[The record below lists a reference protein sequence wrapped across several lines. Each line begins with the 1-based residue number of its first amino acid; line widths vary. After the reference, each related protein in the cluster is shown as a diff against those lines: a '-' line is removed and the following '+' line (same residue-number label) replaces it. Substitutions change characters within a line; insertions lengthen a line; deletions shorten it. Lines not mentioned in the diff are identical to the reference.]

1 MTIEE
6 WLADVAEQ
14 FERAKIPTA
23 RLDAELILSHM
34 LGVERTW
41 LIAHADDSLA
51 RAALMN
57 PKGTRPGGIDVY
69 GERLVLRRLKREPI
83 AYLLGE
89 KEFYGNT
96 FIVNKHVLIPRPETE
111 ALIELAKKHAF
122 TGNIIDVGCGSGAI
136 GLTLAKELNNADLT
150 LSDISPEALE
160 IVRKNMKVLKIK
172 NVKLVESDL
181 LEHWQDTD
189 DQFDAIVANL
199 PYVDRSWERSPET
212 NFEPYQALFAQE
224 GGLEVI
230 NELIEQTP
238 SLLKPNG
245 YLLLE
250 ADPEQHDAIILN
262 STENGFEHVETEGYG
277 ILFQKS

>member
-6 WLADVAEQ
+6 WLIDVAEQ

-41 LIAHADDSLA
+41 LISHAEDSLA

-83 AYLLGE
+83 AYLLGM
-89 KEFYGNT
+89 KEFYGRE
-96 FIVNKHVLIPRPETE
+96 FMVNKHVLIPRPETE
-111 ALIELAKKHAF
+111 ALIELAKKHSFSGA
-122 TGNIIDVGCGSGAI
+122 TLDVGCGSGAI
-136 GLTLAKELNNADLT
+136 GLTLASELKDVDVT

-160 IVRKNMKVLKIK
+160 VVQKNMKSLKIK
-172 NVKLVESDL
+172 NVTLVESDL

-189 DQFDAIVANL
+189 TQFDAIVANL
-199 PYVDRSWERSPET
+199 PYVDRTWERSPET

-224 GGLEVI
+224 GGLALI
-230 NELIEQTP
+230 NELLDQAP
-238 SLLKPNG
+238 PLLKSSG

-250 ADPEQHDAIILN
+250 ADPEQHESII
-262 STENGFEHVETEGYG
+262 SKTKENGFKHIETEGYG
-277 ILFQKS
+277 ILFKKV